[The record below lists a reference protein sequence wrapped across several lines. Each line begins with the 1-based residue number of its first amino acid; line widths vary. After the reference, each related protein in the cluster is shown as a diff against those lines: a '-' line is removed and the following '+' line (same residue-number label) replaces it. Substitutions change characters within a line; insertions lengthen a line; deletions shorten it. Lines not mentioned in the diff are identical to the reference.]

1 MTDISGECVDKA
13 RQLTDTPKRSLL
25 ESLAEGYRALTRLRV
40 LAHILIFT
48 TTLMLPAAIL
58 VNYFISEFFLLEGAS
73 GLVAEARLAAQK
85 NKELQALLQESLIT
99 SDLVYGSAEVY
110 LVPGAIRQNKFVA
123 SRIAANGQALG
134 FEAQEVSNALSAL
147 SAIESD
153 LKILPRLDEIQ
164 LEDHINEFLPRYDDH
179 VDIVIAL
186 SQNLIEAAKS
196 QTAKFD
202 AAYADQL
209 ARIEREIVIFST
221 LYLVFVLFALRL
233 HLSQFVRPITRLNL
247 SAQEAISRGSPL

>member
-1 MTDISGECVDKA
+1 M
-13 RQLTDTPKRSLL
+13 
-25 ESLAEGYRALTRLRV
+25 
-40 LAHILIFT
+40 
-48 TTLMLPAAIL
+48 
-58 VNYFISEFFLLEGAS
+58 
-73 GLVAEARLAAQK
+73 AAQK

-247 SAQEAISRGSPL
+247 SAQEAISRGVPWILF